1 MQKTLILQPF
11 RFPDY
16 YFTYLQLSI
25 QEQRVKT
32 SNTSET
38 TKRGNYEVLIV
49 PNCDF
54 WTYFPYIPKQDFSN
68 CVYCVLSIEISFNV
82 CTLCMHITG

>member
-1 MQKTLILQPF
+1 MSETIQYLEYVKIIWKKPLILQPF
-11 RFPDY
+11 IFPDHY
-16 YFTYLQLSI
+16 LTYLKLSI
-25 QEQRVKT
+25 QEQSVKT

-68 CVYCVLSIEISFNV
+68 CVYCVFQ
-82 CTLCMHITG
+82 